1 MTKDTVIKE
10 QRDLAASA
18 RGRRMLRARRELA
31 STAVRLFEER
41 GFADTTV
48 EEIADAADY
57 SASTFFRHFG
67 TKEDAV
73 FHDTGERVPT
83 YQVLLDHPPPRKQTW
98 PRVRAVLLENAA
110 YWEDSDPEF
119 ARARTR
125 LFFKEP
131 VLYRRYLAYCDEIER
146 ILTQVLARQRGTT
159 PEKDVSCEVIAAGAV
174 GAFRAGFAKWLDS
187 GGRLEDHVAAGLDV
201 IEPIAQP

>member
-1 MTKDTVIKE
+1 MTKDTVIPE
-10 QRDLAASA
+10 QQDLAGSA

-31 STAVRLFEER
+31 ATAVRLFEER
-41 GFADTTV
+41 GFAETTV
-48 EEIADAADY
+48 EEIAEAADY

-73 FHDTGERVPT
+73 FHDMAERMTT
-83 YQVLLDHPPPRKQTW
+83 YQALLDDPPPKRETW
-98 PRVRAVLLENAA
+98 PRARAVLLENAA

-125 LFFKEP
+125 LFFREP
-131 VLYRRYLAYCDEIER
+131 ALYRRYLAYCDEVER
-146 ILTQVLARQRGTT
+146 ILTQVLAKGRGTK
-159 PEKDVSCEVIAAGAV
+159 PEKDVSCEVIAAAAV

-187 GGRLEDHVAAGLDV
+187 GGRLEEHIAAGLDV
-201 IEPIAQP
+201 IDPIARS